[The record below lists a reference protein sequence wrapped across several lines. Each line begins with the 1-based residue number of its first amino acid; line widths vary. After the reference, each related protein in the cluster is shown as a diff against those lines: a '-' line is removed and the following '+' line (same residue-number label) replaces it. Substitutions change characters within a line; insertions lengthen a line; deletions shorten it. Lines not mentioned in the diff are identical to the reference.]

1 LDRSVYWIGEIC
13 NADWRE
19 RVMQTADA
27 KPLKDWFASKTLEE
41 AIRAYENVNQ

>member
-1 LDRSVYWIGEIC
+1 VYWIGEIC

-27 KPLKDWFASKTLEE
+27 NPLKEWFATRTLAD
-41 AIRAYENVNQ
+41 AIRSYENVNQ

>member
-27 KPLKDWFASKTLEE
+27 KPLKDLFASKTIEE